1 MDGKRYSISELANRA
16 QVSVRTIRYYIDEGL
31 LPPPTTTGR
40 YATYGVDY
48 LTRLSLIKELQN
60 AFLPLKEIR
69 KQISYLT
76 IAEIEKLLEQFET
89 KPEVYFS
96 VAKSRDDSQTD
107 PSTAIEYLSK
117 VLEAHTEE
125 YKKPE
130 RPSSQSRRTVS
141 KAAPDDQGAIIY
153 RRFELGEGIEL
164 TIPEKIYHRYRS
176 ILDNWIANAKMNFGK
191 WIKES

>member
-1 MDGKRYSISELANRA
+1 MTGKRYSISELAKKA

-40 YATYGVDY
+40 YATYGEDY
-48 LTRLSLIKELQN
+48 LTRLNLIKELQN

-69 KQISYLT
+69 KQISHLT
-76 IAEIEKLLEQFET
+76 IAEIEELLEQYQT
-89 KPEVYFS
+89 KPEQNTPLAES
-96 VAKSRDDSQTD
+96 SDDYQAD

-125 YKKPE
+125 YQKPE
-130 RPSSQSRRTVS
+130 RPRARLQRSNSEVTR
-141 KAAPDDQGAIIY
+141 DDQDTIVF

-164 TIPEKIYHRYRS
+164 TIPENIYRRHRS
-176 ILDNWIANAKMNFGK
+176 LLDNWIINAKMNFSK

>member
-1 MDGKRYSISELANRA
+1 MGGKRYSISELAYQA

-31 LPPPTTTGR
+31 LPPPATTGR
-40 YATYGVDY
+40 YATYGADY

-69 KQISYLT
+69 KQINHLT
-76 IAEIEKLLEQFET
+76 IAEIEELLEQYQA
-89 KPEVYFS
+89 KPEEHFS
-96 VAKSRDDSQTD
+96 AAESSDDSQAD

-130 RPSSQSRRTVS
+130 RSSSHSRRAVS
-141 KAAPDDQGAIIY
+141 NAVSDDQDAVIY

-164 TIPEKIYHRYRS
+164 TIPENIYRRHRS
-176 ILDNWIANAKMNFGK
+176 ILDNWIINAKRNFSK

>member
-1 MDGKRYSISELANRA
+1 MDGKRYSISELANQA

-40 YATYGVDY
+40 YATYGADY
-48 LTRLSLIKELQN
+48 ITRLSLIKELQN

-69 KQISYLT
+69 KQISHLT
-76 IAEIEKLLEQFET
+76 IAEIEELLEQFEP
-89 KPEVYFS
+89 KPEEYHS
-96 VAKSRDDSQTD
+96 VAESSDDSQAD

-117 VLEAHTEE
+117 VLEAHTED

-130 RPSSQSRRTVS
+130 RPSSQSGRAVS
-141 KAAPDDQGAIIY
+141 KAAPDDHDATIY

-164 TIPEKIYHRYRS
+164 TIPENIYRRNRS
-176 ILDNWIANAKMNFGK
+176 VLDNWIINAKSNFSK